1 MQSRATTRL
10 PSEPAAPVTTTRTC
24 GAIAGPLPYDARM
37 SGDPATGPA
46 EDDPFKG
53 LEGLGEDLED
63 TFAELDKTREDKRPS
78 GESRSGESR
87 SDERRSASGEP
98 GGFGGLGELLKA
110 LGDTSGLGALFGDIA
125 GGPSDKTALE
135 SVIGKRA
142 RDISRAMASGGDYEP
157 NVDPT
162 DRIAL
167 GSLMRVAELRVANA
181 TGLDPARGHSLQAE
195 AVNRTLW
202 ADRTVRDYL
211 SLFRAMGESML
222 SNAEQGDPVANL
234 FSAIGR
240 MLGPT
245 MISIRAGSLV
255 GTLAQRALGSYVLPV
270 PRPAFAPVM
279 VVLRNVDKF
288 ARQWA
293 LPVEDVRLWVCLH
306 EAVHHAVFG
315 VEHIRER
322 LSALLQRY
330 AAASEGGADRLSD
343 LLGGI
348 DTSRGPERA
357 FADVQAL
364 LTDPEELWGAVR
376 SPAQQALLPALAA
389 PLAAVAGYADHV
401 IDGIGAELIGR
412 YDKLSEA
419 LRRHRVEIG
428 ASDRLSERVLGLE
441 LDQAHYDRGSG
452 FAAGVVERAGP
463 SGLNRLFDDPANLP
477 TPAEVDAPGLW
488 LARINLRRGGPAGR

>member
-1 MQSRATTRL
+1 M
-10 PSEPAAPVTTTRTC
+10 TTRTC
-24 GAIAGPLPYDARM
+24 GAIASPLSYDARM

-63 TFAELDKTREDKRPS
+63 TFAELDKTREDERQS
-78 GESRSGESR
+78 SEHRSDASRSGE
-87 SDERRSASGEP
+87 RRSEAGDAG

-125 GGPSDKTALE
+125 GGPSDKAALE
-135 SVIGKRA
+135 GVISKRA

-157 NVDPT
+157 NVDPA

-167 GSLMRVAELRVANA
+167 GSLMRVAELRVADA
-181 TGLDPARGHSLQAE
+181 TGLDPARGHALQAE
-195 AVNRTLW
+195 AVNRTQW
-202 ADRTVRDYL
+202 ADRTVRDYI

-234 FSAIGR
+234 FSAISR

-279 VVLRNVDKF
+279 VVLRNVDEF

-315 VEHIRER
+315 VEHIREQ

-343 LLGGI
+343 LLGEI

-364 LTDPEELWGAVR
+364 LADPEGLWGAAR
-376 SPAQQALLPALAA
+376 SPAQEALLPALAA

-401 IDGIGAELIGR
+401 IDSIGAELIGR

-428 ASDRLSERVLGLE
+428 ASDRLSERVLGLG
-441 LDQAHYDRGSG
+441 LDQAHYDRGSD
-452 FAAGVVERAGP
+452 FAVGVLERAGP